1 MFICRDLEPVRR
13 LLLRDEPATRAV
25 YNKVFGL
32 AGSKAKWVRVDDPE
46 NPKAVLIRRMWGL
59 TLWTRDRRAGSRMLG
74 QIPARWNM
82 NFCATPSWV
91 VKYVIRN
98 RELRWSNPCYGY
110 ALTDPDK
117 LRKFSVARVGALS
130 PDDSRLVAKY
140 WPYYGGKGD
149 SMYVNWR
156 IRTGPT
162 CAIRR
167 KGELVAWG
175 LTHDDGSM
183 GFLHVLEQHR
193 GKGYARTIGTALA
206 RKSIRHGIMPFVF
219 IEAKNR
225 ASQRLTERLGFDKL
239 GPYSWF
245 SAAPRKTPVRRV

>member
-13 LLLRDEPATRAV
+13 LLLKDEPATRAV

-32 AGSKAKWVRVDDPE
+32 ASSKPTWVRVDDLD
-46 NPKAVLIRRMWGL
+46 NPKAVLVRMWWL
-59 TLWTRDRRAGSRMLG
+59 TLWAKDRKAGRKILD
-74 QIPARWNM
+74 QIPDRWTM
-82 NFCATPSWV
+82 NFCATPTWV
-91 VKYVIRN
+91 MKHVTRN
-98 RELRWSNPCYGY
+98 RKLRWSNPCYGY
-110 ALTDPDK
+110 ALTDPNK
-117 LRKFSVARVGALS
+117 LRKFSVARVGTLS
-130 PDDSRLVAKY
+130 PEDSRTVAKY

-149 SMYVNWR
+149 SMYAKQR

-167 KGELVAWG
+167 RGELVAWA

-206 RKSIRHGIMPFVF
+206 QRSMRRGVMPFVF
-219 IEAKNR
+219 IETKNR
-225 ASQRLTERLGFDKL
+225 ASQRLTESLGFDKL

-245 SAAPRKTPVRRV
+245 SAQRKTTPVRRA